1 MRRSVLAAIGT
12 IAGTALMVGAKLG
25 TAPSGVPAAAAVS
38 DNVAGLAGPSA
49 SAPAAGNKALA
60 ANTANP
66 APANNMNPAPADNTN
81 PAPGNPPAPAGGG
94 TTATLPPQPGA
105 GGRKD
110 GSYTASAGVQKYG
123 YPVSVTVT
131 VAGGRITAA
140 TGSCGGVSGQ
150 SLAYCTNAM
159 SRLQQEALTAQSASV
174 NTVSGATYTSMA
186 YRTSLQAA
194 LDQA

>member
-1 MRRSVLAAIGT
+1 MRRSVLAVIGT
-12 IAGTALMVGAKLG
+12 VAGAALMLGAKLG
-25 TAPSGVPAAAAVS
+25 TPPPDLPAAAAGG
-38 DNVAGLAGPSA
+38 DNVAGLADPNA
-49 SAPAAGNKALA
+49 PAPAAGNPALA
-60 ANTANP
+60 ANTAKPAPANGTNP
-66 APANNMNPAPADNTN
+66 APAVDPN

-94 TTATLPPQPGA
+94 TTATLPPQPAA

-110 GSYTASAGVQKYG
+110 GSYSASAGVQKYG

-159 SRLQQEALTAQSASV
+159 SRLQQEALAAQSASV